1 MTQNK
6 KGNPRQFALIFSI
19 VGLVMFCVGVK
30 EVWESNASKTWPA
43 TQGKVLAS
51 FVRTPRTGAKSLYSP
66 VVQYE
71 FAVGGKKFASQ
82 RVSFGDYQSSRS
94 SDAEAVVARYPA
106 GTEVK
111 VHYKAKDPAASVLE
125 PGCEMT
131 NIMLPLLGLVFA
143 SAGLWLL
150 KTSRREGGAGAL
162 GREST

>member
-1 MTQNK
+1 MTKNK
-6 KGNPRQFALIFSI
+6 KGNPREFALIFSV

-30 EVWESNASKTWPA
+30 EVWESNASNAWPA
-43 TQGKVLAS
+43 TQGRVVAS

-71 FAVGGKKFASQ
+71 FAVGGKKFTSQ
-82 RVSFGDYQSSRS
+82 RVSFGSYQSSRS
-94 SDAEAVVARYPA
+94 SDSESVVARYPVGA
-106 GTEVK
+106 EVR
-111 VHYKAKDPAASVLE
+111 VHYKANDPAASVLE
-125 PGCEMT
+125 PGVEMT

-162 GREST
+162 GGESA